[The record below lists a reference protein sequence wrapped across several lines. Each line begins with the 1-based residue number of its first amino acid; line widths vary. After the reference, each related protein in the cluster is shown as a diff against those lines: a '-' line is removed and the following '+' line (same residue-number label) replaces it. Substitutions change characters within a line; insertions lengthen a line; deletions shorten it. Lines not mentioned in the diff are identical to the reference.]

1 MHHSRG
7 GSTILQFVA
16 LNMDKSCGDDNITS
30 AQSEVGTE
38 GCEKLT
44 TGSGGGG
51 GSASSGGSS
60 CIETPTL
67 RESTLC

>member
-1 MHHSRG
+1 
-7 GSTILQFVA
+7 
-16 LNMDKSCGDDNITS
+16 MDKSCGDDNITS